1 MARLALS
8 RLINSFYID
17 LCVHAAWYVPYCI
30 ISFPHTHLAHSSLR
44 KVVRVEIPQSD
55 VAALDNEVKEAHA
68 LKKNT
73 IGGFDQINKTYRTIW
88 KWWKN
93 LRNVHSESQLNTY
106 HYVGSRQIRQNDL
119 YLLMYQDE
127 VKVISELAVILSKVQ
142 IELQ

>member
-8 RLINSFYID
+8 RLIPFTSVCTCCLVCTVLY
-17 LCVHAAWYVPYCI
+17 
-30 ISFPHTHLAHSSLR
+30 FPHTHLAHSSLW
-44 KVVRVEIPQSD
+44 KVVRVEIPQSN
-55 VAALDNEVKEAHA
+55 VADLDNEVKEAHA

-73 IGGFDQINKTYRTIW
+73 IGGFDQINKSYRTIW

-93 LRNVHSESQLNTY
+93 LRHVHSESQSNTY

-127 VKVISELAVILSKVQ
+127 VKVISELAVILSIVQ